1 MAMTIARA
9 QMDDRGVVVDRSDG
23 TANRDGRGVV
33 GEGTL
38 IARLG
43 AIITR
48 LERPMVSTGNDT
60 RADLTIQEERLG
72 ERRPLHEGDE
82 ARAGELL
89 EGVVDVLIT
98 EPDLRRLP
106 RRPVGIGHISVFDGH
121 PVAGKIHLELVL
133 PVVVDGAFNAKTG
146 AAQFNS
152 GDILISGDRRILV
165 DAVIVHHQAA
175 TDLELELAV
184 GAGELRRA
192 FPFDLKVEIVA
203 VAAFGSSG
211 VRFGLAHLALQLS
224 HLSLHGPHLS
234 FERRCVRRLGC
245 GAAESQKA
253 KRARPDE
260 QVNAIFLKSP
270 DHDPFSYSVRLR
282 VLLISSGSWE
292 NSLSPV
298 EIRSAFPRLTLN
310 VLFPGQGRACDSE
323 TTMGISWLTV

>member
-152 GDILISGDRRILV
+152 GDILIAGDRRILV

-203 VAAFGSSG
+203 VAAFGSRG
-211 VRFGLAHLALQLS
+211 
-224 HLSLHGPHLS
+224 
-234 FERRCVRRLGC
+234 VRRLGC

-292 NSLSPV
+292 NSLS
-298 EIRSAFPRLTLN
+298 
-310 VLFPGQGRACDSE
+310 
-323 TTMGISWLTV
+323 